1 MEQPKGGNKKSK
13 FVTNL
18 AYILIAFFGYSTTA
32 TLAQSIIFFFRP
44 PIELLRMIS
53 TTTNIDILEFMPPAF
68 IYVMEHIHLFLSVSF
83 VFSLISL
90 ISSFAFLKRRNWA
103 RIFFV
108 VFMIVT
114 IVFSF
119 SGFLFHDAFMV
130 EIPADEVLREI
141 VESMNKL
148 IDISLIALVVII
160 ALFHTWL
167 AYKLLSNSVRDEFV
181 VSSLLDSKASKK

>member
-1 MEQPKGGNKKSK
+1 MEQQNKGNKKSK

-32 TLAQSIIFFFRP
+32 SLVQSIIFLFKP

-53 TTTNIDILEFMPPAF
+53 PTTNIDITAFMPPAF
-68 IYVMEHIHLFLSVSF
+68 IYIMEHIHLFLSVSF
-83 VFSLISL
+83 VFSFISL
-90 ISSFAFLKRRNWA
+90 FASFAFLKRRDWA

-119 SGFLFHDAFMV
+119 TGFLFHDAFMV

-141 VESMNKL
+141 VASMNKL
-148 IDISLIALVVII
+148 INMSLIALVVII

-167 AYKLLSNSVRDEFV
+167 AYKLLSNSVKEEFV
-181 VSSLLDSKASKK
+181 VKQQ